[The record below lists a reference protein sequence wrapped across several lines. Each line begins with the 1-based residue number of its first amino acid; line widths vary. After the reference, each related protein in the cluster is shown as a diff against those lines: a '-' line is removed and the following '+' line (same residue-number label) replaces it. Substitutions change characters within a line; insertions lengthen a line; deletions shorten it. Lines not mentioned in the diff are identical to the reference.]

1 MSFTGFSSSD
11 LNAMS
16 KARNFAKWIG
26 RSESLLRNVEN
37 RVVPLSKNLA
47 HRIAERTG
55 VSEFWLI
62 SDPPASSTIPDMNGQ
77 PWDPLRLY
85 DPLFLGDYDFR
96 SALAMTPQVLL
107 RLALAIIEAD
117 STRSRE
123 RCDHTPLIRLM
134 EWIKQS
140 IPIEDPDFVTAL
152 EAKLRHPDLADA
164 HQLWSLA
171 KLATNAKSGMSV
183 RTGGTE

>member
-11 LNAMS
+11 MNALS

-37 RVVPLSKNLA
+37 RAVPLSANLA
-47 HRIAERTG
+47 KRISERTG
-55 VSEFWLI
+55 VDESWLI
-62 SDPPASSTIPDMNGQ
+62 LDPSTSSVIPDLKGN
-77 PWDPLRLY
+77 PWDPLRLF
-85 DPLFLGDYDFR
+85 DPLFIGDYDFR
-96 SALAMTPQVLL
+96 SAMGMAPHILL

-117 STRSRE
+117 TTRSHARG
-123 RCDHTPLIRLM
+123 DHTPLIRLM

-152 EAKLRHPDLADA
+152 EAKLGHPDLADA

-171 KLATNAKSGMSV
+171 KLAA
-183 RTGGTE
+183 GGGREKG